1 MLMLPLPLVIAEFL
15 IFFALSKNYG
25 FFNTVGLYLL
35 PCFLGVLIVSTVGR
49 MAMMT
54 LQGTMSKGQVPGTKI
69 LHTGAI
75 FISGLFFLVPSF
87 FTRVL
92 GLVLLLPGL
101 RHIAVWRFK
110 LFMAQKI
117 AKGGASAFSF
127 NGNGF
132 GFSTGFG
139 GGGFRQQPPFQ
150 NEERD
155 VTHSPHA
162 IDVTPIKV
170 THEPKRH
177 DDEGNH

>member
-15 IFFALSKNYG
+15 IFIAFSQHYG

-35 PCFLGVLIVSTVGR
+35 PCFLGLFIVSTIGR
-49 MAMMT
+49 LAMMKM
-54 LQGTMSKGQVPGTKI
+54 QGTMSQGQVPGTKM

-75 FISGLFFLVPSF
+75 FISGLLFLVPSF

-101 RHIAVWRFK
+101 RHLAVWRFK
-110 LFMAQKI
+110 IYMAQKI
-117 AKGGASAFSF
+117 AKGGASGFSF
-127 NGNGF
+127 GGYGF

-139 GGGFRQQPPFQ
+139 TGGFRQPP

-170 THEPKRH
+170 THEPKRP
-177 DDEGNH
+177 DDEGQGQ